1 MDKNSRFRKTYQP
14 NADNRAPIDKV
25 LSALDG
31 VKKTGPDKWIARCP
45 AHDDKR
51 PSLSVKQADDGKVLF
66 KCWSG
71 CSAQAITEALGLS
84 LADLFPG
91 DRRSLA
97 DHGTGPMRRPFD
109 YRDALTGISTEAI
122 TIRVI
127 AGALQRGE
135 TLDESAV
142 NRLALAEERISDAL
156 AGAGGAK

>member
-71 CSAQAITEALGLS
+71 CSAHPSSTVN
-84 LADLFPG
+84 LATP
-91 DRRSLA
+91 
-97 DHGTGPMRRPFD
+97 
-109 YRDALTGISTEAI
+109 
-122 TIRVI
+122 
-127 AGALQRGE
+127 
-135 TLDESAV
+135 
-142 NRLALAEERISDAL
+142 
-156 AGAGGAK
+156 